1 MIKVGNRGN
10 NKKTKGN
17 ESEEKIFKLSNKL
30 PLDTMLGMALEVQQR
45 SKDMIIERFELSTKL
60 NSREY
65 LVEINGEPYLITN
78 LAINQLCGT
87 YSIPKKF
94 VNSLLSKSAKLSN
107 VDDGEYV
114 PLKNMANDLF
124 NRQLEA
130 EKELNTGRKFLIR
143 AIDGN
148 SKYIRAVLSDRFMP
162 MDNYPLLEACKGV
175 IRDHYVISSS
185 FIDDE
190 AMVARF
196 YFKEQ
201 LIVKDRRFAIGIELR
216 NSEVGTYSLQM
227 RVIVSAADFGS
238 FILTST
244 PVIRLRHTSNKSSML
259 DIAMELEDIAVN
271 MREKIEDKVRLLF
284 LDDNLNINSLNSFL
298 VSIKDVLKK
307 DEYEE
312 ISKINIKNG
321 KLEFLK
327 GVYSIVY
334 DSDYN
339 KLDTIE
345 REVSKRFFEKFNI

>member
-10 NKKTKGN
+10 NKKNKKN
-17 ESEEKIFKLSNKL
+17 EAEEKIFKLSNKL
-30 PLDTMLGMALEVQQR
+30 PLDTMIGLALEVQKR
-45 SKDMIIERFELSTKL
+45 SKDMIVDRFELVTKL
-60 NSREY
+60 SSNEY
-65 LVEINGEPYLITN
+65 VVEINGESYFITN

-87 YSIPKKF
+87 YNIPKKF
-94 VNSLLSKSAKLSN
+94 VNSLLSKSVKLSN
-107 VDDGEYV
+107 VDGGEYV
-114 PLKNMANDLF
+114 PLKSMANDLF
-124 NRQLEA
+124 NKQLEA
-130 EKELNTGRKFLIR
+130 EKELETGRKFLIR
-143 AIDGN
+143 AIEGN
-148 SKYIRAVLSDRFMP
+148 NRYVRAVLSDRFMP

-175 IRDHYVISSS
+175 IKDHYVIASS

-196 YFKEQ
+196 YFKDQ
-201 LIVKDRRFAIGIELR
+201 LIVKDRRFAIGVELR

-227 RVIVSAADFGS
+227 RIIVSAADCGS

-271 MREKIEDKVRLLF
+271 MKEKIEDKVRFLF
-284 LDDNLNINSLNSFL
+284 LDDNLNVNSLNSFL
-298 VSIKDVLKK
+298 VSIKDIVKK

-327 GVYSIVY
+327 GMYSIVY
-334 DSDYN
+334 DADYN

-345 REVSKRFFEKFNI
+345 REVSKRFFEKFNV